1 MIDIA
6 KLEDQIKKDEIHNCY
21 IFCGYDEELIKE
33 KINLIVSKN
42 IDKNFIDLNYV
53 KFDGNKLENFDVVI
67 NASETLPFMSDK
79 KVVLV
84 YRANFLEDSEDAV
97 KKSIYNNF
105 ETYVKNVPSSSILIL
120 YYVFKDKRE
129 KPSKRLY
136 KLDKTSCVV
145 KMDKIYGRNLES
157 KVKEFFEKRDRTIG
171 NAELKLFCL
180 NLPSDLGIVENEIEK
195 LCCYAM
201 DREITKDDILEL
213 YPKKKENDIFDLVDY
228 MGDKKLKETIDV
240 VNELMFKGQEEVYIL
255 YMIERQFKL
264 LYKIKHSIDNGKS
277 RSTLGTELK
286 LPPFIVDK
294 LVLQSKKFTAGQLKE
309 AIKICL
315 NSEQIIKSSTI
326 DKRTELELLIINTIT
341 LK

>member
-1 MIDIA
+1 MIDVAI
-6 KLEDQIKKDEIHNCY
+6 LEDQIKKDQYHNCY

-33 KINLIVSKN
+33 KVNIIVSKN

-53 KFDGNKLENFDVVI
+53 KFDGNKLENFDIVI
-67 NASETLPFMSDK
+67 NASETLPFMSEK

-84 YRANFLEDSEDAV
+84 YRASFLEDGEETV
-97 KKSIYNNF
+97 KKSIYNSF
-105 ETYVKNVPSSSILIL
+105 VAYVKNVPSSSILIF

-129 KPSKRLY
+129 KPSKKLN
-136 KLDKTSCVV
+136 KLDKISCVV
-145 KMDKIYGRNLES
+145 KIDKIYGRNLES
-157 KVKEFFEKRDRTIG
+157 KVKEFFEKRGRNIG

-255 YMIERQFKL
+255 YMIERQLKL
-264 LYKIKHSIDNGKS
+264 LYKIKQSIENGKN
-277 RSTLGTELK
+277 RSILGTELK

-294 LVLQSKKFTAGQLKE
+294 LVLQSKKFTTRQLKE

-315 NSEQIIKSSTI
+315 NSEQLIKSSTI
-326 DKRTELELLIINTIT
+326 NKRTELELLIINTIT

>member
-6 KLEDQIKKDEIHNCY
+6 KLEEQIKKGEFHNCY

-33 KINLIVSKN
+33 KINLIVNKN
-42 IDKNFIDLNYV
+42 IDKNFMDLNCI
-53 KFDGNKLENFDVVI
+53 KFDGHKLDNFDGVI
-67 NASETLPFMSDK
+67 NASETLPFMSNK
-79 KVVLV
+79 KVVLI
-84 YRANFLEDSEDAV
+84 YRASFLEDSEDAV

-105 ETYVKNVPSSSILIL
+105 EDYVKNVPSSCILIL

-145 KMDKIYGRNLES
+145 KMDKIYGRNLEG
-157 KVKEFFEKRDRTIG
+157 KVKEIFEKRGRNIG
-171 NAELKLFCL
+171 NAELKLFCS
-180 NLPSDLGIVENEIEK
+180 NLPSDLGIVENEVEK

-201 DREITKDDILEL
+201 NRNITKDDILEL
-213 YPKKKENDIFDLVDY
+213 YPKKKDNDIFDLVDY

-255 YMIERQFKL
+255 YMIERQLKL

-294 LVLQSKKFTAGQLKE
+294 LVMQSKKFTERQLKE
-309 AIKICL
+309 VIKICL
-315 NSEQIIKSSTI
+315 NSEQLIKSSTI
-326 DKRTELELLIINTIT
+326 DKRVELELLIINTIT